1 MCDYYPPFITFT
13 GGKLL
18 PDFFLDVDGSDAKK
32 IMEAQKTADTVPQG
46 NSAEGVDGIFDIIK
60 SLCNNQLVNEVRGV
74 FEFHLTGKDEGVWYI
89 DLQNDAGK
97 QP

>member
-1 MCDYYPPFITFT
+1 
-13 GGKLL
+13 
-18 PDFFLDVDGSDAKK
+18 
-32 IMEAQKTADTVPQG
+32 MEAQKTADTVPQG

-60 SLCNNQLVNEVRGV
+60 SLCNKQLVNEVRGV

-97 QP
+97 QPWRKDGSTKVRTIICDIL